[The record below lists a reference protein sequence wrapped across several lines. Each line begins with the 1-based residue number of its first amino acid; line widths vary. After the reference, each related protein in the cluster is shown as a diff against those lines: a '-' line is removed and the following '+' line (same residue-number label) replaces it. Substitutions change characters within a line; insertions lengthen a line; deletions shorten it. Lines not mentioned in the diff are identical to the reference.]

1 MSAAAILKSTDKEYT
16 AGSNA
21 CNAAADT
28 AANVCLLVC
37 VRACMRVS
45 MYRAT
50 IYAQTGTSSYFMC
63 AKK

>member
-21 CNAAADT
+21 CNAAANT
-28 AANVCLLVC
+28 AANVCLRVC
-37 VRACMRVS
+37 VRACMRVC

-50 IYAQTGTSSYFMC
+50 IYAHT
-63 AKK
+63 